1 MKPIKILTY
10 STIIVV
16 SLFAFE
22 SANVVG
28 QGITIQQPTVTR
40 FNVNSAVMV
49 PDGGSMHMGGISYS
63 GSGRTS
69 RGVPGL
75 SNIPYLSRLFRNQS
89 IGKVSAAR
97 NQRVFVKVISLRE
110 MEEDMM
116 GQAALRRSLT
126 QSTLKDPNGS
136 AKVQEK
142 ASFLS
147 RNIGRR
153 QRR

>member
-1 MKPIKILTY
+1 MKLAKILAY
-10 STIIVV
+10 SLLIVV
-16 SLFAFE
+16 AMFVVE
-22 SANVVG
+22 SSNASA
-28 QGITIQQPTVTR
+28 QGVTIQQPTVTR
-40 FNVNSAVMV
+40 FSVNSPVMV
-49 PDGGSMHMGGISYS
+49 PDGGSMHMGGITYS

-75 SNIPYLSRLFRNQS
+75 SNIPYLSRLFRNQA
-89 IGKVSAAR
+89 IGKESTAR

-116 GQAALRRSLT
+116 AQAAARQSLT

-136 AKVQEK
+136 RKVQEK